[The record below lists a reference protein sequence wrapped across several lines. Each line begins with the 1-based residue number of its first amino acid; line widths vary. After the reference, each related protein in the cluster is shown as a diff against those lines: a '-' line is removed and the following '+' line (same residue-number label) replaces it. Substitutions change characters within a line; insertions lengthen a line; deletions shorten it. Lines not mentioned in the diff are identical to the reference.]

1 MMYFG
6 LVCLYLSLL
15 TLAVHVLTP
24 SKFQLMENAMWFSSI
39 RLLFFNVLFS
49 VSAVTFGAVLV
60 FFTPSTVAA
69 IDRMQKRYDQCRS
82 RPLSISRDKSSDP
95 SAATEGR
102 RASMSWHGSAPMIPQ
117 IAPVSL
123 FPPKNSWSVVLAR
136 PTRRSPILYT
146 QNVAPYVVPA
156 RVQTLFVR
164 SIQSYFLLSFSPKQ
178 E

>member
-6 LVCLYLSLL
+6 LVCFYLSLL

-24 SKFQLMENAMWFSSI
+24 SEFQLMENAMWFSSI

-69 IDRMQKRYDQCRS
+69 IDRMQQRYDQCRS

-102 RASMSWHGSAPMIPQ
+102 RASLSWHGSAPMIPPNGPS
-117 IAPVSL
+117 IPL
-123 FPPKNSWSVVLAR
+123 PPKEFLVRGPCTSHTTFSHSVHPKR
-136 PTRRSPILYT
+136 GPIRGPST
-146 QNVAPYVVPA
+146 CANIVFSIDPE
-156 RVQTLFVR
+156 LFGALV
-164 SIQSYFLLSFSPKQ
+164 
-178 E
+178 